1 MVSFHFLEAQERRR
15 GEGKEMEVEG
25 NKQAWLKLGS
35 TRQWRCSQ
43 LLLLQELPLHHLQVV
58 KFPWLMMFPAT
69 GSETIS
75 VDVSMLTTGS
85 LICSDE
91 DDKDEDE
98 DWGHIDDDDEND
110 EINHESLPR
119 SERLISW
126 EGLTFHRNQ

>member
-1 MVSFHFLEAQERRR
+1 
-15 GEGKEMEVEG
+15 
-25 NKQAWLKLGS
+25 
-35 TRQWRCSQ
+35 
-43 LLLLQELPLHHLQVV
+43 
-58 KFPWLMMFPAT
+58 MMFPAT

-119 SERLISW
+119 SERLIS
-126 EGLTFHRNQ
+126 